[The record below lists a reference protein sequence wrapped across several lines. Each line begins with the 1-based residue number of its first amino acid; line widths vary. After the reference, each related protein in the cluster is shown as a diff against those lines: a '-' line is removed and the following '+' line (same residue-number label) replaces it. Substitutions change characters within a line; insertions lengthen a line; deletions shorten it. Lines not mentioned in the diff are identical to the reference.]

1 MAKVF
6 LMCGKI
12 CSGKSTYAKK
22 LAETKNAVILSV
34 DEIMLAIFGQDSG
47 ENHDI
52 YVKRIQAYL
61 YEKTLDFVASGINV
75 ILDFGFWTK
84 QERTN
89 VKEFFQAR
97 NVSFEFHYLNISQ
110 SEWKKRIAKRNIEVS
125 QKGFNS
131 YFVDEGLEKKFEELF
146 EQPQKDEIHV
156 WIEE

>member
-61 YEKTLDFVASGINV
+61 YKKTLDLVASGINV

-110 SEWKKRIAKRNIEVS
+110 SEWKKRIEKRNIEVS
-125 QKGFNS
+125 QKGFNA

-146 EQPQKDEIHV
+146 EQPEKDEIRV
-156 WIEE
+156 WIEG

>member
-6 LMCGKI
+6 LVCGKI

-22 LAETKNAVILSV
+22 LAESQNAVILSV
-34 DEIMLAIFGQDSG
+34 DEIMLALFDGDSR

-61 YEKTLDFVASGINV
+61 YQKSLDLVSLDINV

-84 QERTN
+84 QERAN
-89 VKEFFQAR
+89 VREFFQAK
-97 NVSFEFHYLNISQ
+97 NVAFEFHYLNISQ
-110 SEWKKRIAKRNIEVS
+110 LEWKKRIAERNTEVF
-125 QKGFNS
+125 QKKANA
-131 YFVDEGLEKKFEELF
+131 YFVDKGLEKKFETLF
-146 EQPQKDEIHV
+146 EEPLNEEIHK